1 MNANHWIPIIFLN
14 GTLNIGSDE
23 NDSVG
28 TRGGG
33 VSDLLKSI
41 ELNRLI
47 NELHV
52 T

>member
-1 MNANHWIPIIFLN
+1 MNANHWKPIFISN
-14 GTLNIGSDE
+14 GILNIGADE

-33 VSDLLKSI
+33 VGDLLKSI
-41 ELNRLI
+41 EWNRPI